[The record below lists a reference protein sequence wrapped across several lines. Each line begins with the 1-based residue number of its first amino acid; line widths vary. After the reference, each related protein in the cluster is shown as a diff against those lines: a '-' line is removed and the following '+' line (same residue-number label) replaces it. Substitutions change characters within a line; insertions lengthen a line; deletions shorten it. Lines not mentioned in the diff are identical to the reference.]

1 MEAKKLPAHP
11 ARVIL
16 KDVYRFSYILF
27 VLLFRFLTALFL
39 ALPVFLSC
47 DQFLF
52 TTNYISYCRIGTSR
66 NAF

>member
-27 VLLFRFLTALFL
+27 VLLFRFLTALFFSFAGIPIL
-39 ALPVFLSC
+39 
-47 DQFLF
+47 
-52 TTNYISYCRIGTSR
+52 
-66 NAF
+66 